1 MKKIKFFISI
11 FFLFVPELVYS
22 NDNLANFIIRNYN
35 QGELPHVGNSQ
46 AEYTIVEFFDYR
58 CGYCSKQANDLARI
72 LEEKDNIKII
82 YLEFPIFGGISD
94 TAARIA
100 LSVWNTKPDL
110 YFDIHNQFMN
120 LGPRMK
126 KDSIID
132 ILNQFKLNGE
142 IIFEEAEKNKDNEII
157 AKNRSLAL
165 SLNIRGTPALIIN
178 DNLSPGYLKYENLIS
193 ILK

>member
-1 MKKIKFFISI
+1 MKKIKFFIFI
-11 FFLFVPELVYS
+11 FFLFIPEFVYS

-35 QGELPHVGNSQ
+35 QGELPTVGNTE

-132 ILNQFKLNGE
+132 ILNQYKLNGE

-157 AKNRSLAL
+157 LKNRSLAL

>member
-1 MKKIKFFISI
+1 MKKIKFFIFI
-11 FFLFVPELVYS
+11 FFLFIPEFVYS
-22 NDNLANFIIRNYN
+22 NNNLANFIIRNYN
-35 QGELPHVGNSQ
+35 QGELPTVGNTE

-157 AKNRSLAL
+157 VKNRSLAL

>member
-1 MKKIKFFISI
+1 MKKIKFFIFI
-11 FFLFVPELVYS
+11 FFLFIPEFVYS

-35 QGELPHVGNSQ
+35 QGELPTVGNTE

-82 YLEFPIFGGISD
+82 YLDFPIFGGISD

-120 LGPRMK
+120 LGSRMK

-178 DNLSPGYLKYENLIS
+178 DNLSPGYLKYKNLIS

>member
-1 MKKIKFFISI
+1 MKKIKFFIFI
-11 FFLFVPELVYS
+11 FFLFIPEFVYS

-35 QGELPHVGNSQ
+35 QGELPTVGNTE

-82 YLEFPIFGGISD
+82 YLDFPIFGGISD

-120 LGPRMK
+120 LGSRMK

>member
-1 MKKIKFFISI
+1 MKKIKFFIFI
-11 FFLFVPELVYS
+11 FFLFIPEFVYS

-35 QGELPHVGNSQ
+35 QGELPTVGNTE

-120 LGPRMK
+120 LGQRMK